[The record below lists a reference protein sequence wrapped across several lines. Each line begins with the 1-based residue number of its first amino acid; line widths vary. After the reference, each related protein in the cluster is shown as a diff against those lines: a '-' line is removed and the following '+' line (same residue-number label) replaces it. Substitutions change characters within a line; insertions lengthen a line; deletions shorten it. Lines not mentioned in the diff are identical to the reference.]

1 MPQNRTMDWLLV
13 IVPGFLSIKFFL
25 EKDMIYGVVW
35 GIASIL
41 YLMHALS
48 LLKKDREAA
57 KNGGSEIQKNTVDD
71 EATEENADIK
81 SDTEAKLQELTKT
94 KL

>member
-35 GIASIL
+35 GIACIL
-41 YLMHALS
+41 YLIHALN

-57 KNGGSEIQKNTVDD
+57 KNEELSEL
-71 EATEENADIK
+71 
-81 SDTEAKLQELTKT
+81 DTTPKT
-94 KL
+94 IDTDKDN

>member
-35 GIASIL
+35 GIACVL
-41 YLMHALS
+41 YLLHALD

-57 KNGGSEIQKNTVDD
+57 KNQDNA
-71 EATEENADIK
+71 EASSVAI
-81 SDTEAKLQELTKT
+81 DTESDNITTIEDTEHNE
-94 KL
+94 

>member
-35 GIASIL
+35 GIVCVL
-41 YLMHALS
+41 YLIHALN

-57 KNGGSEIQKNTVDD
+57 KNGDAEIIDD
-71 EATEENADIK
+71 NITPNESNNLNE
-81 SDTEAKLQELTKT
+81 
-94 KL
+94 

>member
-13 IVPGFLSIKFFL
+13 VVPGFLSIKFFL

-35 GIASIL
+35 GIICVL
-41 YLMHALS
+41 YLIHALS

-57 KNGGSEIQKNTVDD
+57 KNGENQTEADD
-71 EATEENADIK
+71 VENAATENNETIET
-81 SDTEAKLQELTKT
+81 TETKDEE
-94 KL
+94 

>member
-35 GIASIL
+35 GIACIL
-41 YLMHALS
+41 YLIHALN

-57 KNGGSEIQKNTVDD
+57 KNGEFSKP
-71 EATEENADIK
+71 
-81 SDTEAKLQELTKT
+81 DTTLESQDTNNNE
-94 KL
+94 

>member
-35 GIASIL
+35 GIACVL
-41 YLMHALS
+41 YLIHALN

-57 KNGGSEIQKNTVDD
+57 KNGDAEIIDD
-71 EATEENADIK
+71 NITPNESNNLNE
-81 SDTEAKLQELTKT
+81 
-94 KL
+94 

>member
-35 GIASIL
+35 GIACIL
-41 YLMHALS
+41 YLLHALD
-48 LLKKDREAA
+48 LLKKDREAE
-57 KNGGSEIQKNTVDD
+57 KNGEISA
-71 EATEENADIK
+71 E
-81 SDTEAKLQELTKT
+81 SDTTSPDLQADNTDDKDMEQ
-94 KL
+94 